1 MRRLFYLL
9 FCLVF
14 IGLLLAG
21 TPVRVGQAAALQ
33 TPRAFL
39 PILLHGTLTLVNL
52 QPPVTLQSFITSVQ
66 NGGANTVMG
75 VYVQDVLAQ
84 LVAQQPAN
92 DYAYISLARDQV
104 TQFSLA
110 QAPVVGLIA
119 HIELAGNK
127 FSGLTTGQELYLVLG
142 NGRALHYQVSRI
154 ASYQAVNPASPTS
167 SFVDLATG
175 QTLSAAKLFALYY
188 LGQDHV

>member
-52 QPPVTLQSFITSVQ
+52 
-66 NGGANTVMG
+66 
-75 VYVQDVLAQ
+75 
-84 LVAQQPAN
+84 
-92 DYAYISLARDQV
+92 
-104 TQFSLA
+104 
-110 QAPVVGLIA
+110 
-119 HIELAGNK
+119 
-127 FSGLTTGQELYLVLG
+127 
-142 NGRALHYQVSRI
+142 
-154 ASYQAVNPASPTS
+154 
-167 SFVDLATG
+167 
-175 QTLSAAKLFALYY
+175 
-188 LGQDHV
+188 